1 MLHKQ
6 TVEPALLSLIQKLC
20 SKPELDN
27 FILVGG
33 TALSLQIGHRKSIDI
48 DLFSSDA
55 FEVEDMLQFLQKEF
69 DYYNQ
74 ARFKNSLLGSIGDIK
89 LDIISHQYHWLYPS
103 FTIERIR
110 MAGTADIAAMK
121 LNAIMGNGSRLK
133 DYIDMAYL
141 SSFYSLQQMLQF
153 FETKYPNNNSVMA
166 FKSLNWLEDINFEVD
181 VNYVNKAMNW
191 ETIKSRI
198 LQMLQKP
205 QEKFSP
211 L

>member
-1 MLHKQ
+1 MQ
-6 TVEPALLSLIQKLC
+6 ALC

-48 DLFSSDA
+48 DLFSSSA
-55 FEVEDMLQFLQKEF
+55 FDVEDMLQFLQKEF

-74 ARFKNSLLGSIGDIK
+74 ARFKNSLLGRIGDIK

-103 FTIERIR
+103 TTIEGIR

-141 SSFYSLQQMLQF
+141 SSFYTLEQMLQF
-153 FETKYPNNNSVMA
+153 FEIKYPYNNSVMA

-198 LQMLQKP
+198 LQMLQQP
-205 QEKFSP
+205 QEKFAP